1 MKKLLVLLLFICF
14 LVVGCNVSPNSD
26 SSNSGGETVVPG
38 DSSTDDES
46 IPDDWVSINL
56 APNGDFN
63 SFTVGSE
70 CKSYGWGSSGA
81 KIVENGKDGKGV
93 ELSNSGFVFY
103 NTLCTFKESNVVA
116 TADIKLTD
124 GGDSEKVKLLVEF
137 VGWVDGKEELITG
150 GSFESVAAAS
160 SEWQEVK
167 LSIPLSKVK
176 EFNARKVTV
185 KVVNYSDNSILVDNI
200 KLNAGNDKAVNFLAY
215 GTFSGNLDGKWKLV
229 KNSEWTDPVPVEID
243 EKNAVKLDYD
253 VSELIS
259 SNAWLG
265 DNGIKYNTTKDG
277 ELSFSAKGKGDVQIT
292 IEKKNNDSDVKCVE
306 ENVSITDEW
315 AVYSV
320 TIPKMESEYKE
331 TTVKFKTSTGTGSV
345 YITDVL
351 LHYKEG
357 E

>member
-1 MKKLLVLLLFICF
+1 MKKLLILLLFVCF
-14 LVVGCNVSPNSD
+14 LFIGCNANPNSD

-46 IPDDWVSINL
+46 IPDNWVSINL
-56 APNGDFN
+56 ALNGDFD
-63 SFTVGSE
+63 SFEVGSE
-70 CKSYGWGSSGA
+70 CNTFGWGSAGA
-81 KIVENGKDGKGV
+81 KIIENGKDGKGV
-93 ELSNSGFVFY
+93 ALSSSGFVFY

-124 GGDSEKVKLLVEF
+124 GGDSENVKLLVEF
-137 VGWVDGKEELITG
+137 VGWVDGEEKLITG
-150 GSFESVAAAS
+150 GSFESVAEAS

-167 LSIPLSKVK
+167 LSIPLSEVK

-185 KVVNYSDNSILVDNI
+185 KVVNYSSNSILVDNI

-215 GTFSGNLDGKWKLV
+215 GTFSGNLDEKWKLV
-229 KNSEWTDPVPVEID
+229 KNGTWSDAEPVEID

-253 VSELIS
+253 ESELIS
-259 SNAWLG
+259 SNVWLG
-265 DNGIKYNTTKDG
+265 DNGIKYNTAKDG
-277 ELSFSAKGKGDVQIT
+277 ELSFSAKGEGDVYIT
-292 IEKKNNDSDVKCVE
+292 IEKKNNDSDVKLVE
-306 ENVSITDEW
+306 ETKQIQDGWN
-315 AVYSV
+315 VYSV
-320 TIPKMESEYKE
+320 SIPKMESEYKE